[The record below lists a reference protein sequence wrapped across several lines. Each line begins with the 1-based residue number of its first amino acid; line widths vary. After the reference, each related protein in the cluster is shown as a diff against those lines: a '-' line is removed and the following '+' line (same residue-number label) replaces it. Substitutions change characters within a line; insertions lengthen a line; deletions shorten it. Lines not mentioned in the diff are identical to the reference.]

1 MKSNMKSK
9 MFVYLC
15 LISTVFF
22 GFLNEVKAQES
33 TVTFKSGIIIAIKT
47 EITPANSTNK
57 ELTDIGTSVSTFSP
71 ENIMHRLVTDKKN
84 KLYFGYDISV
94 TPQPEKGKFK
104 VSIKPLSI
112 NPNKMADV
120 NNLNAQVLPKY
131 PDEMLVDDGDII
143 TLQIL
148 ENAQTRVKIFD
159 LIKITTENLRGGNYF
174 LERKAARDFTIDD
187 VELQLTN
194 LEAFVN
200 GEKIGKGG
208 GGMSGANIYFYF
220 QGKGRFIMSAF
231 PRKGFDLQKIG
242 VIENNKI
249 SFTFNGDNYKF
260 VSTSPVL
267 GTGGKWNLWILHDP
281 DYQSSY
287 TFSPGSTYEFG
298 AADDIKFLFKK
309 QR

>member
-1 MKSNMKSK
+1 MKNKK
-9 MFVYLC
+9 FVFLC
-15 LISTVFF
+15 LIWTLCCGFF
-22 GFLNEVKAQES
+22 GEVEAQEGS
-33 TVTFKSGIIIAIKT
+33 VTFKNGITIAVKSET
-47 EITPANSTNK
+47 TPADSVNN
-57 ELTDIGTSVSTFSP
+57 ELTNISNTYSTYSNNSL
-71 ENIMHRLVTDKKN
+71 ENTMHRLMTDKKN
-84 KLYFGYDISV
+84 KLYFGYDLVV
-94 TPQPEKGKFK
+94 TPQSEKNKFK

-112 NPNKMADV
+112 NPNKLV
-120 NNLNAQVLPKY
+120 NVDNFTAQVLPKY

-143 TLQIL
+143 TLEIL
-148 ENAQTRVKIFD
+148 ENVQTRIKIFD

-174 LERKAARDFTIDD
+174 LERKLARDFTIDD

-208 GGMSGANIYFYF
+208 GGMSGANVYFYF
-220 QGKGRFIMSAF
+220 QGKGRFIMSPF
-231 PRKGFDLQKIG
+231 PRQGFNLQKIG

-281 DYQSSY
+281 EYQSSY